1 MPLKPLGDRIVARQ
15 IDAKE
20 ATKSGIVLPDSAQ
33 EKPQEAKVIAVGTG
47 KLLDN
52 GSVKRL
58 EVKTGQ
64 HILYSKYS
72 GTEAT
77 VDGEEYLIL
86 REEDVLAIVG

>member
-1 MPLKPLGDRIVARQ
+1 MSLKPLGDRIVARQ

-20 ATKSGIVLPDSAQ
+20 ATKSGIVLPGSAQ
-33 EKPQEAKVIAVGTG
+33 EKPQEAKVISVGTG
-47 KLLDN
+47 RLLDD
-52 GSVKRL
+52 GSVKAL

-64 HILYSKYS
+64 HILYGKYS

>member
-1 MPLKPLGDRIVARQ
+1 MNIKPLGDRVLVEAIDEKEQ
-15 IDAKE
+15 IKD
-20 ATKSGIVLPDSAQ
+20 GIVIPDSAK